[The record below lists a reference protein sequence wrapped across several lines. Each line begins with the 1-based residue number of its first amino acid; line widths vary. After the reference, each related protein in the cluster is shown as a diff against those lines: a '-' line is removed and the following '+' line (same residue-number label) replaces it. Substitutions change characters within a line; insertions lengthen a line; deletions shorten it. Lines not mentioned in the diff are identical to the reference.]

1 MNKTKNLKWKIKN
14 YNSESKIGESM
25 KKAEKLN
32 QVLED
37 ANRLEKSIKE
47 LVREI
52 EDYDLER
59 LLKKIDA
66 ELMDVQHNLVL
77 AKRLAEGT
85 TPKRKIK

>member
-1 MNKTKNLKWKIKN
+1 
-14 YNSESKIGESM
+14 M
-25 KKAEKLN
+25 KQETKLN
-32 QVLED
+32 QLLKD
-37 ANRLEKSIKE
+37 AGKLEKSIKQ

-77 AKRLAEGT
+77 ARRLAEGT
-85 TPKRKIK
+85 APKRKKKGK

>member
-1 MNKTKNLKWKIKN
+1 
-14 YNSESKIGESM
+14 M
-25 KKAEKLN
+25 KKSEKLI

>member
-14 YNSESKIGESM
+14 YYSESKIGESM
-25 KKAEKLN
+25 KQAEKLN

-37 ANRLEKSIKE
+37 AKKLEKSVKDLI
-47 LVREI
+47 REI

-85 TPKRKIK
+85 TPKKKMK

>member
-1 MNKTKNLKWKIKN
+1 
-14 YNSESKIGESM
+14 M

-77 AKRLAEGT
+77 AKRLVEGT
-85 TPKRKIK
+85 TPKKKMK